1 MNDAANLLFASLQKN
16 LENFQNE
23 IHSKCRA
30 ANEKDGVG
38 DGSRHEFK
46 QTVNKN
52 LQTIEIAEEISYG
65 KVLLLYKQ
73 IQFHWIE
80 MLR

>member
-1 MNDAANLLFASLQKN
+1 MQQILLFASLQKN

-23 IHSKCRA
+23 IHSKCRT

-52 LQTIEIAEEISYG
+52 LQT
-65 KVLLLYKQ
+65 LLLKLPKKIRIAKYYFY
-73 IQFHWIE
+73 I
-80 MLR
+80 